1 MCTPFRSPSLLFTS
15 FRFAFLI
22 PLSLSL
28 TVLTENRVAT
38 SMAANKFATM
48 VHTNTNNITL
58 ILVYAVLEWTL
69 ILLLLLNS
77 LFSFLIIKFSQLFA
91 LKPPCLW
98 CSTLHRFLEPENIN
112 SHRDLL
118 CELHSK
124 EVSILGFC
132 PNHKKVAEIDELCE
146 DCFSSHLDF
155 QSEVK
160 QSDGEDEDEQYLE
173 CSCCGLKF
181 QRKKCVDSFIV
192 TRNSCDVLENSKSEG
207 LITGLNDRL
216 GSDVMGENLKIE
228 SRKETRMNHEG
239 KDVWVSNT
247 IENETD
253 MDQFEKKKD
262 STSDFRPQ
270 DLEFFF
276 DHSGNQLVPIELV
289 DSTTEESQNVSEA
302 DEDHALGDY
311 QKALVIQNHQNR
323 GLESM
328 ELKETENSLVLHE
341 NNCEF
346 IFEKS
351 AIVQETPTLFI
362 EELQEN
368 AAETEK
374 PEPDTHSV
382 HGEAEVTIGTE
393 ITVWEPLSDS
403 NDLHLKTENG
413 LESDKSSANC
423 NPIEEEK
430 TPNSIETSNQ
440 PNNNLL
446 MIASKESGAEESFDT
461 VEKLKSAL
469 QALYAELEEERGASA
484 VAASETMAMINRLQE
499 EKAAMQMEALQY
511 QRMMEE
517 QSEYDQ
523 EALQLLNDLM
533 VKREK
538 ELELYRKKVAQYE
551 AKERRLS
558 IGSEKSGAGSD
569 SCSHSGDTDGIPID
583 RNRERWN
590 PDFHDDGFLDLESSL
605 ADFED
610 ERLLIFES
618 IKVLEGKLFALSD
631 EENDQGPNDENQ
643 KLLENGEAV
652 DLPGD
657 KFHSDE
663 IEGKVM
669 TPNGFHSGEL
679 ENGNNGKRRSDFE
692 EEVDQVYGRLQALEA
707 DREFLKHCIG
717 SLKKGDKGM
726 ELLQE
731 ILQHLRD
738 LRTMD
743 HQ

>member
-1 MCTPFRSPSLLFTS
+1 
-15 FRFAFLI
+15 
-22 PLSLSL
+22 
-28 TVLTENRVAT
+28 
-38 SMAANKFATM
+38 MAANKFATM

-58 ILVYAVLEWTL
+58 ILIYAVLEWTL

-77 LFSFLIIKFSQLFA
+77 LFSFLIIKFSQFFA

-98 CSTLHRFLEPENIN
+98 CSTLHRFLEPENSN

-132 PNHKKVAEIDELCE
+132 PNHKKLAEIKELCE

-155 QSEVK
+155 QCQVK
-160 QSDGEDEDEQYLE
+160 QSDGEDEDEQNLR

-181 QRKKCVDSFIV
+181 HKKSFDSFVV
-192 TRNSCDVLENSKSEG
+192 TRSSCDVLEHTKSEA
-207 LITGLNDRL
+207 LIKSSNDQV
-216 GSDVMGENLKIE
+216 GSDLMEETLQIQ
-228 SRKETRMNHEG
+228 SRKETQMNNDG
-239 KDVWVSNT
+239 KDMWDSNT
-247 IENETD
+247 FEIETELN
-253 MDQFEKKKD
+253 QLEKKED
-262 STSDFRPQ
+262 STSDFLPQ
-270 DLEFFF
+270 HLEFFF

-302 DEDHALGDY
+302 DEDHASGDY
-311 QKALVIQNHQNR
+311 EKALVIQNHQTT

-328 ELKETENSLVLHE
+328 ELKETENSLVLHAKNSE
-341 NNCEF
+341 L
-346 IFEKS
+346 IYEKS
-351 AIVQETPTLFI
+351 AIVQEIQTLFI

-368 AAETEK
+368 AVGTEK
-374 PEPDTHSV
+374 SDPDTHLV
-382 HGEAEVTIGTE
+382 HEEAEVTIGTE
-393 ITVWEPLSDS
+393 ITVLDLCVVEPLSISHDI
-403 NDLHLKTENG
+403 HVIENG
-413 LESDKSSANC
+413 LESNKSNGNC
-423 NPIEEEK
+423 NQIEEEK
-430 TPNSIETSNQ
+430 IPNTPHSTESLNQ

-446 MIASKESGAEESFDT
+446 MIEAKESGAEESFDT

-538 ELELYRKKVAQYE
+538 ELEFYRKKVAEYE

-558 IGSEKSGAGSD
+558 QGSEKSGTGSD
-569 SCSHSGDTDGIPID
+569 SCSHSEEGNGIPID
-583 RNRERWN
+583 RNQESWN
-590 PDFHDDGFLDLESSL
+590 PDTHDAGFLDLESSL
-605 ADFED
+605 ADFEE
-610 ERLLIFES
+610 ERLLIFEQV
-618 IKVLEGKLFALSD
+618 KVLEEKLFALSD
-631 EENDQGPNDENQ
+631 EENQRIEDGTPIQDLDE
-643 KLLENGEAV
+643 ENGKVYENGFETIGS
-652 DLPGD
+652 PENG
-657 KFHSDE
+657 FHSDVIGIE
-663 IEGKVM
+663 SEGKVI
-669 TPNGFHSGEL
+669 TLNRFHSGEL
-679 ENGNNGKRRSDFE
+679 ENRNIGKRSDFE

-743 HQ
+743 LQ